1 MSRAFIVIISYVGGD
16 NVNIKAL
23 AFTAAAGAVL
33 SLEAISLY
41 HQVMGRGDRPKSLV
55 AKLLTKED
63 ADKNRESDSWRKKY
77 VDWADNEE
85 TERCMITSD
94 RGDVLRGY
102 YFPPDN
108 PSDVIV
114 IGSHGFHADHTV
126 DPYTF
131 IKHYHDRGYG
141 FFCCDHVASGESS
154 GNYVGFDY
162 FESRDMLLWIDY
174 LKARFGKN
182 IKIILHGVS
191 MGASTVLQLADKC
204 PDCVKL
210 IISDCAYTGA
220 LDEFEHVVKSV
231 GIRVAKP
238 FVWIFNKMNIRFAGF
253 DFKDTDVRK
262 SVSNAKVPVLFIHGK
277 QDDLVPLRM
286 ANELYS
292 LCGSPLKKL
301 KIFEN
306 ASHAES
312 LMKNEKDYLKTVDD
326 FIDNN
331 LK

>member
-1 MSRAFIVIISYVGGD
+1 M
-16 NVNIKAL
+16 NKKAL
-23 AFTAAAGAVL
+23 VFAVTAGAAAV
-33 SLEAISLY
+33 SIEAINLY
-41 HQVMGRGDRPKSLV
+41 RQVMGRGDRPQSLI

-63 ADKNRESDSWRKKY
+63 QEKNKQSDNWRKQY
-77 VDWADNEE
+77 VDWADGQVM
-85 TERCMITSD
+85 ERCTITSD

-102 YFPPDN
+102 YFPPDK
-108 PSDVIV
+108 PSDIIV

-131 IKHYHDRGYG
+131 IKHYHDRGWG

-154 GNYVGFDY
+154 GDYVGFDF

-174 LKARFGKN
+174 LKSRFGSD
-182 IKIILHGVS
+182 IKLVLHGVS

-220 LDEFEHVVKSV
+220 LDEFEHVVKSF
-231 GIRVAKP
+231 GIRAAKP
-238 FVWIFNKMNIRFAGF
+238 ILWVFNKMNIRFAGF
-253 DFKDTDVRK
+253 DLKETDVRN
-262 SVSNAKVPVLFIHGK
+262 SVVNAKVPILFIHGEE
-277 QDDLVPLRM
+277 DDFVPLKM
-286 ANELYS
+286 AQELYKI
-292 LCGSPLKKL
+292 CGAPLKKI
-301 KIFEN
+301 KTFKN

-312 LMKNEKDYLKTVDD
+312 LMKNEKEYLKTVDE
-326 FIDNN
+326 FIDEN

>member
-1 MSRAFIVIISYVGGD
+1 M
-16 NVNIKAL
+16 NKKAL
-23 AFTAAAGAVL
+23 ALAVTAGAAAV
-33 SLEAISLY
+33 SVEAITLY
-41 HQVMGRGDRPKSLV
+41 RQVMGRGDRPQSLI

-63 ADKNRESDSWRKKY
+63 QEKNKQSDNWRKQY
-77 VDWADNEE
+77 IDWADGQAM
-85 TERCMITSD
+85 ERCTITSD

-102 YFPPDN
+102 YFPPDK
-108 PSDVIV
+108 PSDIIV

-131 IKHYHDRGYG
+131 IKHYHDRGWG

-154 GNYVGFDY
+154 GDYVGFDY

-174 LKARFGKN
+174 LRARFGSD
-182 IKIILHGVS
+182 IKLILHGVS

-220 LDEFEHVVKSV
+220 LDEFEHVVKSF
-231 GIRVAKP
+231 GILAAKP
-238 FVWIFNKMNIRFAGF
+238 VVWVFNKMNIRFAGF
-253 DFKDTDVRK
+253 DFKETDVRN
-262 SVSNAKVPVLFIHGK
+262 SVVNAKVPILFIHGEE
-277 QDDLVPLRM
+277 DDFVPLKM
-286 ANELYS
+286 AQELYKI
-292 LCGSPLKKL
+292 CGAPLKKI
-301 KIFEN
+301 KTFKN

-312 LMKNEKDYLKTVDD
+312 LMKNEKEYLKTVDE
-326 FIDNN
+326 FIDEN

>member
-1 MSRAFIVIISYVGGD
+1 M
-16 NVNIKAL
+16 NKKAL
-23 AFTAAAGAVL
+23 ALAVTAGAAAV
-33 SLEAISLY
+33 SVEAINLY
-41 HQVMGRGDRPKSLV
+41 RQVMGRGDRPQSLI

-63 ADKNRESDSWRKKY
+63 QEKNKQSDNWRKQY
-77 VDWADNEE
+77 VDWADGQAM
-85 TERCMITSD
+85 ERCTITSD

-102 YFPPDN
+102 YFPPDK
-108 PSDVIV
+108 PSDIIV

-131 IKHYHDRGYG
+131 IKHYHDRGWG

-154 GNYVGFDY
+154 GDYVGFDY

-174 LKARFGKN
+174 LRARFGSD
-182 IKIILHGVS
+182 IKLILHGVS

-220 LDEFEHVVKSV
+220 LDEFEHVVKSF
-231 GIRVAKP
+231 GIRAAKP
-238 FVWIFNKMNIRFAGF
+238 ILWVFNKMNIRFAGF
-253 DFKDTDVRK
+253 DFKETDVRN
-262 SVSNAKVPVLFIHGK
+262 SVVNAKVPVLFIHGEE
-277 QDDLVPLRM
+277 DDFVPLKM
-286 ANELYS
+286 AQELYKI
-292 LCGSPLKKL
+292 CGAPLKKI
-301 KIFEN
+301 KTFKN

-312 LMKNEKDYLKTVDD
+312 LMKNEKEYLKTVDE
-326 FIDNN
+326 FIDEN

>member
-1 MSRAFIVIISYVGGD
+1 M
-16 NVNIKAL
+16 NKKAL
-23 AFTAAAGAVL
+23 VFAVTAGAAAV
-33 SLEAISLY
+33 SVEAINLY
-41 HQVMGRGDRPKSLV
+41 RQVMGRGDRPQSLI

-63 ADKNRESDSWRKKY
+63 QEKNKQSDNWRKQY
-77 VDWADNEE
+77 VDWADGQAM
-85 TERCMITSD
+85 ERCTITSD

-102 YFPPDN
+102 YFPPDK
-108 PSDVIV
+108 PSDIIV

-131 IKHYHDRGYG
+131 IKHYHDRGWG

-154 GNYVGFDY
+154 GDYVGFDY

-174 LKARFGKN
+174 LKARFGSD
-182 IKIILHGVS
+182 IKLILHGVS

-220 LDEFEHVVKSV
+220 LDEFENVVKSF
-231 GIRVAKP
+231 GILAAKP
-238 FVWIFNKMNIRFAGF
+238 ILWVFNKMNIRFAGF
-253 DFKDTDVRK
+253 DLKETDVRN
-262 SVSNAKVPVLFIHGK
+262 SVVNAKVPILFIHGEE
-277 QDDLVPLRM
+277 DDFVPLKM
-286 ANELYS
+286 AQELYKI
-292 LCGSPLKKL
+292 CGAPLKKI
-301 KIFEN
+301 KTFKN

-312 LMKNEKDYLKTVDD
+312 LMKNEKEYLKTVDE
-326 FIDNN
+326 FIDEN

>member
-1 MSRAFIVIISYVGGD
+1 M
-16 NVNIKAL
+16 NKKAL
-23 AFTAAAGAVL
+23 AFAVTAGAAAV
-33 SLEAISLY
+33 SVEAINLY
-41 HQVMGRGDRPKSLV
+41 RQVMGRGDRPQSLI

-63 ADKNRESDSWRKKY
+63 QEKNKQSDNWRKQY
-77 VDWADNEE
+77 IDWADGQVM
-85 TERCMITSD
+85 ERCTITSD

-102 YFPPDN
+102 YFPPDK
-108 PSDVIV
+108 PSDIIV

-131 IKHYHDRGYG
+131 IKHYHDRGWG

-154 GNYVGFDY
+154 GDYVGFDY

-174 LKARFGKN
+174 LKARFGSN
-182 IKIILHGVS
+182 IKLILHGVS

-220 LDEFEHVVKSV
+220 LDEFEHVVKSF
-231 GIRVAKP
+231 GIRAAKP
-238 FVWIFNKMNIRFAGF
+238 ILWVFNKMNIRFAGF
-253 DFKDTDVRK
+253 DFKETDVRN
-262 SVSNAKVPVLFIHGK
+262 SVVNAKVPILFIHGEE
-277 QDDLVPLRM
+277 DDFVPLKM
-286 ANELYS
+286 AQELYKI
-292 LCGSPLKKL
+292 CGAPLKKI
-301 KIFEN
+301 KTFKN

-312 LMKNEKDYLKTVDD
+312 LMKNEKEYLKTVDE
-326 FIDNN
+326 FIDEN

>member
-1 MSRAFIVIISYVGGD
+1 M
-16 NVNIKAL
+16 NKKAL
-23 AFTAAAGAVL
+23 ALAVTAGAAAV
-33 SLEAISLY
+33 SVEAINLY
-41 HQVMGRGDRPKSLV
+41 RQVMGRGDRPQSLI

-63 ADKNRESDSWRKKY
+63 QKKNKQSDNWRKQY
-77 VDWADNEE
+77 VDWADGQVM
-85 TERCMITSD
+85 ERCTITSD

-102 YFPPDN
+102 YFPPDK
-108 PSDVIV
+108 PSDIIV

-131 IKHYHDRGYG
+131 IKHYHDRGCG

-154 GNYVGFDY
+154 GDYVGFDY

-174 LKARFGKN
+174 LRARFGSD
-182 IKIILHGVS
+182 IKLILHGVS

-220 LDEFEHVVKSV
+220 LDEFEHVVKSF
-231 GIRVAKP
+231 GIRAAKP
-238 FVWIFNKMNIRFAGF
+238 ILWVFNKMNIHFAGF
-253 DFKDTDVRK
+253 DFKETDVRN
-262 SVSNAKVPVLFIHGK
+262 SVVNAKVPILFIHGEE
-277 QDDLVPLRM
+277 DDFVPLKM
-286 ANELYS
+286 AQELYKI
-292 LCGSPLKKL
+292 CGAPLKKI
-301 KIFEN
+301 KTFKN

-312 LMKNEKDYLKTVDD
+312 LMKNEKEYLKTVDE
-326 FIDNN
+326 FIDEN

>member
-1 MSRAFIVIISYVGGD
+1 M
-16 NVNIKAL
+16 NIKAL
-23 AFTAAAGAVL
+23 ALTAVAGTAV
-33 SLEAISLY
+33 SLEIISLY
-41 HQVMGRGDRPKSLV
+41 HQVMGRGDRPQSLI

-63 ADKNRESDSWRKKY
+63 REKNKESDDWRLKY
-77 VDWADNEE
+77 IKWADGEKAE
-85 TERCMITSD
+85 KCTITSD

-102 YFPPDN
+102 YFPPDK
-108 PSDVIV
+108 PSDIIV
-114 IGSHGFHADHTV
+114 IGSHGFHADHTA

-131 IKHYHDRGYG
+131 IKHYHDRGFG

-220 LDEFEHVVKSV
+220 LDEFEHVVKSF
-231 GIRVAKP
+231 GIRAAKP
-238 FVWIFNKMNIRFAGF
+238 LIWIFNKMNLCFAGF

-262 SVSNAKVPVLFIHGK
+262 SVANSKVPILFIHGE
-277 QDDLVPLRM
+277 QDDMVPVKM
-286 ANELYS
+286 AKELYKI
-292 LCGSPLKKL
+292 CGSPLKKIKL
-301 KIFEN
+301 FQN
-306 ASHAES
+306 ANHAES
-312 LMKNEKDYLKTVDD
+312 LMRNEKEYLETVDD
-326 FIDNN
+326 FIDEN

>member
-1 MSRAFIVIISYVGGD
+1 M
-16 NVNIKAL
+16 NKKAL
-23 AFTAAAGAVL
+23 ALVVTAGAAAV
-33 SLEAISLY
+33 SVEAITLY
-41 HQVMGRGDRPKSLV
+41 RQVMGRGDRPQSLI

-63 ADKNRESDSWRKKY
+63 QEKNKQSDNWRKQY
-77 VDWADNEE
+77 VDWADGQAM
-85 TERCMITSD
+85 ERCTITSD

-102 YFPPDN
+102 YFLPDK
-108 PSDVIV
+108 PSDIIV

-131 IKHYHDRGYG
+131 IKHYHDRGWG

-154 GNYVGFDY
+154 GDYVGFDY

-174 LKARFGKN
+174 LKARFGSN
-182 IKIILHGVS
+182 IKLILHGVS

-220 LDEFEHVVKSV
+220 LDEFEHVVKSF
-231 GIRVAKP
+231 GIRAAKP
-238 FVWIFNKMNIRFAGF
+238 ILWVFNKMNIRFAGF
-253 DFKDTDVRK
+253 DFKETDVRN
-262 SVSNAKVPVLFIHGK
+262 SVVNAKVPILFIHGEE
-277 QDDLVPLRM
+277 DDFVPLKM
-286 ANELYS
+286 AQELYKI
-292 LCGSPLKKL
+292 CGAPLKKI
-301 KIFEN
+301 KTFKN

-312 LMKNEKDYLKTVDD
+312 LMKNEKEYLKTVDE
-326 FIDNN
+326 FIDEN

>member
-1 MSRAFIVIISYVGGD
+1 M
-16 NVNIKAL
+16 NKKAL
-23 AFTAAAGAVL
+23 ALAVTAGAAAV
-33 SLEAISLY
+33 SIEAINLY
-41 HQVMGRGDRPKSLV
+41 RQVMGRGDRPQSLI

-63 ADKNRESDSWRKKY
+63 QEKNKQSDNWRKQY
-77 VDWADNEE
+77 IDWADGQAM
-85 TERCMITSD
+85 ERCTITSD

-102 YFPPDN
+102 YFPPDK
-108 PSDVIV
+108 PSDIIV

-131 IKHYHDRGYG
+131 IKHYHDRGWG

-154 GNYVGFDY
+154 GDYVGFDY

-174 LKARFGKN
+174 LRARFGSD
-182 IKIILHGVS
+182 IKLILHGVS

-220 LDEFEHVVKSV
+220 LDEFEHVVKSF
-231 GIRVAKP
+231 GIRAAKP
-238 FVWIFNKMNIRFAGF
+238 ILWVFNKMNIRFAGF
-253 DFKDTDVRK
+253 DFKETDVRN
-262 SVSNAKVPVLFIHGK
+262 SVVNAKVPILFIHGEE
-277 QDDLVPLRM
+277 DDFVPLKM
-286 ANELYS
+286 AQELYKI
-292 LCGSPLKKL
+292 CGAPLKKI
-301 KIFEN
+301 KTFKN

-312 LMKNEKDYLKTVDD
+312 LMKNEKEYLKTVDE
-326 FIDNN
+326 FIDEN

>member
-1 MSRAFIVIISYVGGD
+1 M
-16 NVNIKAL
+16 NKKAL
-23 AFTAAAGAVL
+23 ALVVTAGAAAV
-33 SLEAISLY
+33 SVEAINLY
-41 HQVMGRGDRPKSLV
+41 RQVMGRGDRPQSLI

-63 ADKNRESDSWRKKY
+63 QEKNKQSDNWRKQY
-77 VDWADNEE
+77 VDWADGQVM
-85 TERCMITSD
+85 ERCTITSD

-102 YFPPDN
+102 YFPPDK
-108 PSDVIV
+108 PSDIIV

-131 IKHYHDRGYG
+131 IKHYHDRGWG

-154 GNYVGFDY
+154 GDYVGFDF

-174 LKARFGKN
+174 LRARFGSD
-182 IKIILHGVS
+182 IKLILHGVS

-220 LDEFEHVVKSV
+220 LDEFEHVVKSF
-231 GIRVAKP
+231 GIRAAKP
-238 FVWIFNKMNIRFAGF
+238 ILWVFNKMNIRFAGF
-253 DFKDTDVRK
+253 DFKETDVRN
-262 SVSNAKVPVLFIHGK
+262 SVVNAKVPILFIHGEE
-277 QDDLVPLRM
+277 DDFVPLKM
-286 ANELYS
+286 AQELYKI
-292 LCGSPLKKL
+292 CGAPLKKI
-301 KIFEN
+301 KTFKN

-312 LMKNEKDYLKTVDD
+312 LMKNEKEYLKTVDE
-326 FIDNN
+326 FIDEN

>member
-1 MSRAFIVIISYVGGD
+1 M
-16 NVNIKAL
+16 NKKAL
-23 AFTAAAGAVL
+23 SLAVTAGAAAV
-33 SLEAISLY
+33 SVEAINLY
-41 HQVMGRGDRPKSLV
+41 RQVMGRGDRPQSLI

-63 ADKNRESDSWRKKY
+63 QEKNKQSDNWRKQY
-77 VDWADNEE
+77 VDWADGQAM
-85 TERCMITSD
+85 ERCTITSD

-102 YFPPDN
+102 YFPPDK
-108 PSDVIV
+108 PSDIIV

-131 IKHYHDRGYG
+131 IKHYHDRGWG

-154 GNYVGFDY
+154 GDYVGFDY

-174 LKARFGKN
+174 LKSRFGSN
-182 IKIILHGVS
+182 IKLILHGVS

-220 LDEFEHVVKSV
+220 LDEFEHVVKSF
-231 GIRVAKP
+231 GIRAAKP
-238 FVWIFNKMNIRFAGF
+238 ILWVFNKMNIRFAGF
-253 DFKDTDVRK
+253 DFKETDVRN
-262 SVSNAKVPVLFIHGK
+262 SVVNAKVPILFIHGEE
-277 QDDLVPLRM
+277 DDFVPLKM
-286 ANELYS
+286 AQELYKI
-292 LCGSPLKKL
+292 CGAPLKKI
-301 KIFEN
+301 KTFKN

-312 LMKNEKDYLKTVDD
+312 LMKNEKEYLKTVDE
-326 FIDNN
+326 FIDEN

>member
-1 MSRAFIVIISYVGGD
+1 M
-16 NVNIKAL
+16 NKKAL
-23 AFTAAAGAVL
+23 ALVVTAGAAAV
-33 SLEAISLY
+33 SVEAINLY
-41 HQVMGRGDRPKSLV
+41 RQVMGRGDRPQSLI

-63 ADKNRESDSWRKKY
+63 QEKNKQSDNWRKQY
-77 VDWADNEE
+77 VDWADGQAM
-85 TERCMITSD
+85 ERCTITSD

-102 YFPPDN
+102 YFPPN
-108 PSDVIV
+108 KPSDIIV

-131 IKHYHDRGYG
+131 IKHYHDRGWG

-154 GNYVGFDY
+154 GDYVGFDY

-174 LKARFGKN
+174 LKARFGSN
-182 IKIILHGVS
+182 IKLILHGVS

-220 LDEFEHVVKSV
+220 LDEFEHVVKSF
-231 GIRVAKP
+231 GIRAAKP
-238 FVWIFNKMNIRFAGF
+238 ILWVFNKMNIRFAGF
-253 DFKDTDVRK
+253 DFKETDVRN
-262 SVSNAKVPVLFIHGK
+262 SVVNAKVPILFIHGEE
-277 QDDLVPLRM
+277 DDFVPLKM
-286 ANELYS
+286 AQELYKI
-292 LCGSPLKKL
+292 CGAPLKKI
-301 KIFEN
+301 KTFKN

-312 LMKNEKDYLKTVDD
+312 LMKNEKEYLKTVDE
-326 FIDNN
+326 FIDEN

>member
-1 MSRAFIVIISYVGGD
+1 M
-16 NVNIKAL
+16 NKKAL
-23 AFTAAAGAVL
+23 ALVVTAGAAAV
-33 SLEAISLY
+33 SVEAITLY
-41 HQVMGRGDRPKSLV
+41 RQVMGRGDRPQSLI

-63 ADKNRESDSWRKKY
+63 QEKNKQSDNWRKQY
-77 VDWADNEE
+77 VDWADGQAM
-85 TERCMITSD
+85 ERCTITSD

-102 YFPPDN
+102 YFPPDK
-108 PSDVIV
+108 PSDIIV

-131 IKHYHDRGYG
+131 IKHYHDRGWG

-154 GNYVGFDY
+154 GDYVGFDY

-174 LKARFGKN
+174 LKARFGSN
-182 IKIILHGVS
+182 IKLILHGVS

-220 LDEFEHVVKSV
+220 LDEFEHVVKSF
-231 GIRVAKP
+231 GIRAAKP
-238 FVWIFNKMNIRFAGF
+238 ILWVFNKMNIRFAGF
-253 DFKDTDVRK
+253 DFKETDVRN
-262 SVSNAKVPVLFIHGK
+262 SVVNAKVPILFIHGEE
-277 QDDLVPLRM
+277 DDFVPLKM
-286 ANELYS
+286 AQELYKI
-292 LCGSPLKKL
+292 CGAPLKKI
-301 KIFEN
+301 KTFKN

-312 LMKNEKDYLKTVDD
+312 LMKNEKEYLKTVDE
-326 FIDNN
+326 FIDEN

>member
-1 MSRAFIVIISYVGGD
+1 M
-16 NVNIKAL
+16 NKKAL
-23 AFTAAAGAVL
+23 ALVVTAGAAAV
-33 SLEAISLY
+33 SVEAINLY
-41 HQVMGRGDRPKSLV
+41 RQVMGRGDRPQSLI

-63 ADKNRESDSWRKKY
+63 QEKNKQSDNWRKQY
-77 VDWADNEE
+77 VDWADGQAM
-85 TERCMITSD
+85 ERCTITSD

-102 YFPPDN
+102 YFPPDK
-108 PSDVIV
+108 PSDIIV

-131 IKHYHDRGYG
+131 IKHYHDRGWG

-154 GNYVGFDY
+154 GDYVGFDY

-174 LKARFGKN
+174 LKARFGSD
-182 IKIILHGVS
+182 IKLILHGVS

-220 LDEFEHVVKSV
+220 LDEFEHVVKSF
-231 GIRVAKP
+231 GIRAAKP
-238 FVWIFNKMNIRFAGF
+238 ILWVFNKMNIRFAGF
-253 DFKDTDVRK
+253 DLKETDVRN
-262 SVSNAKVPVLFIHGK
+262 SVVNAKVPILFIHGEE
-277 QDDLVPLRM
+277 DDFVPLKM
-286 ANELYS
+286 AQELYKI
-292 LCGSPLKKL
+292 CGAPLKKI
-301 KIFEN
+301 KTFKN

-312 LMKNEKDYLKTVDD
+312 LMKNEKEYLKTVDE
-326 FIDNN
+326 FIDEN

>member
-1 MSRAFIVIISYVGGD
+1 M
-16 NVNIKAL
+16 NKKAL
-23 AFTAAAGAVL
+23 VFAVTAGAAAV
-33 SLEAISLY
+33 SVEAINLY
-41 HQVMGRGDRPKSLV
+41 RQVMGRGDRPQSLI

-63 ADKNRESDSWRKKY
+63 QEKNKQSDNWRKQY
-77 VDWADNEE
+77 VDWADGQAM
-85 TERCMITSD
+85 ERCTITSD

-102 YFPPDN
+102 YFPPDK
-108 PSDVIV
+108 PSDIIV

-131 IKHYHDRGYG
+131 IKHYHDRGWG

-154 GNYVGFDY
+154 GDYVGFDY

-174 LKARFGKN
+174 LKSRFGSD
-182 IKIILHGVS
+182 IKLILHGVS

-220 LDEFEHVVKSV
+220 LDEFENVVKSF
-231 GIRVAKP
+231 GILAAKP
-238 FVWIFNKMNIRFAGF
+238 ILWVFNKMNIRFAGF
-253 DFKDTDVRK
+253 DLKETDVRN
-262 SVSNAKVPVLFIHGK
+262 SVVNAKVPILFIHGEE
-277 QDDLVPLRM
+277 DDFVPLKM
-286 ANELYS
+286 AQELYKI
-292 LCGSPLKKL
+292 CGAPLKKI
-301 KIFEN
+301 KTFKN

-312 LMKNEKDYLKTVDD
+312 LMKNEKEYLKTVDE
-326 FIDNN
+326 FIDEN